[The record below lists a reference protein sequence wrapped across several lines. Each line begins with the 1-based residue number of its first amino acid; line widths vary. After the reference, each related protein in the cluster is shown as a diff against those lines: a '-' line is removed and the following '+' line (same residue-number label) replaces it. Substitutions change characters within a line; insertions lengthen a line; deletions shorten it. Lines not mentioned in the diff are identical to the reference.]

1 MELVIYEEL
10 YQTPIKICL
19 EVNCNENVNL
29 SNTPLRIISQNNYNF
44 PSEHLLRNHQ
54 NRTVIGK
61 TTKRSQQGLEKR
73 AEHQKTKIMRLTNE
87 LLISRALISP
97 IQSNRS
103 EKRRRRNKY
112 KDYSSGV

>member
-73 AEHQKTKIMRLTNE
+73 AEHIKAKRIRLGNDVC
-87 LLISRALISP
+87 ISSCLRNP
-97 IQSNRS
+97 IKSNRYY
-103 EKRRRRNKY
+103 KRHSKKRPLSLARL
-112 KDYSSGV
+112 